1 MARPRK
7 WTSDAERMAARR
19 VNEQGGRVN
28 EHVPAVNEQ
37 PDRVNEHDVR
47 IETVNEQRAEPMDD
61 EARTQTPG
69 FVAFRDCPDVPHDCR
84 ADPWIGAGRGTVR
97 TYRGSPFVL
106 VARGDTDPSHP
117 EHGVVT
123 AADWH
128 ARQHQHCAHGLA
140 GWSCHA
146 C

>member
-1 MARPRK
+1 MARQK
-7 WTSDAERMAARR
+7 QFASAAERQAAWRAARN
-19 VNEQGGRVN
+19 VTPNVTNEAANVTPVVTIEAAN
-28 EHVPAVNEQ
+28 VTIDQ
-37 PDRVNEHDVR
+37 PGVTIDRQNV
-47 IETVNEQRAEPMDD
+47 TP
-61 EARTQTPG
+61 PG
-69 FVAFRDCPDVPHDCR
+69 FVAFKDCPDVPRDCR

-97 TYRGSPFVL
+97 TYKGRRFVL